1 MKCVCAETSG
11 GQLDAGGPG
20 QCAPSAGGAGVVG
33 EGVRKARWKDVVCLF
48 EEKVLVRVASGPVT
62 CSVGAG
68 MYALWHSLVRAHRTL
83 VEKKGLIHCLTMTE
97 RHTLMQNTGVGVD
110 AGGWVGGR
118 RRQQPKT
125 KAGQCERSQ
134 QSASDASVPS
144 PSGSSPAPF
153 QSRAPCHFAVL
164 AVSTQEV
171 KVPVRGC
178 KIGKVQVICPF
189 SEKNKCSSCH
199 RAFSPTLGF
208 NSC

>member
-110 AGGWVGGR
+110 AGGWVGGWGDDDNNQKQ
-118 RRQQPKT
+118 RQDNVNVHNRAP
-125 KAGQCERSQ
+125 AMHRCRPHR
-134 QSASDASVPS
+134 V
-144 PSGSSPAPF
+144 PAPPP
-153 QSRAPCHFAVL
+153 SNP
-164 AVSTQEV
+164 
-171 KVPVRGC
+171 VPPATLRFW
-178 KIGKVQVICPF
+178 QF
-189 SEKNKCSSCH
+189 LH
-199 RAFSPTLGF
+199 RR
-208 NSC
+208 